1 MKKTMSIIAIFAVFL
16 VSVAAYSDK
25 AVDASQGYTAPVF
38 TIGQGEN
45 KMSLDQMKG
54 KYVLLTFWA
63 SSDAKSRIACQQY
76 SSFTRENQQEDE
88 FCHISVNFDRS
99 EALFNEI
106 VKRDKL
112 QAKTQYFA
120 QGDKASRLMADYQLE
135 NGFNTYLIDPQGR
148 IVAKNPSTQ
157 HLNEILSN

>member
-1 MKKTMSIIAIFAVFL
+1 MKKIMTIIAIFAVFL

-25 AVDASQGYTAPVF
+25 AVDASQGYTAPIF

-45 KMSLDQMKG
+45 IMSLDQMKG

-63 SSDAKSRIACQQY
+63 SSDAKSRIACRQY
-76 SSFTRENQQEDE
+76 SSFTRENQPENE

-99 EALFNEI
+99 ETLFKEI
-106 VKRDKL
+106 VKRDRL
-112 QAKTQYFA
+112 HAETQYFA

-135 NGFNTYLIDPQGR
+135 NGFSTYLIDPQGR
-148 IVAKNPSTQ
+148 IVARNPSIQ
-157 HLNEILSN
+157 HLNEIFK